1 MGVQRREASRGVGG
15 GGDRWTL
22 DSGAGAGG

>member
-1 MGVQRREASRGVGG
+1 MNGGVLIRPLDTMYITSASG
-15 GGDRWTL
+15 L